1 MVKKIGSLF
10 KKGNNDLLKVTLATI
25 ISAVMVIFFS
35 KAVVTSYALPTEL
48 PDTLT
53 TGMGSNAD
61 RINLFPQF
69 TSNAEIIALVPYY
82 ATSSSGTR
90 YTVYCLDK
98 HKEWAPNYTVT
109 RSDEEL
115 DAGYIYLLENGYPS
129 KSLTGNDANDD
140 YLTQIALWWYQDLTA
155 GTSNLTIHQKE
166 VIQSSSYYRFI
177 GPLIEGAVD
186 AKNNPVTINPTFS
199 IDSSD
204 FHLSSDNKYLITD
217 TITVNSN
224 VDYDNYRVSV
234 DNSAV
239 TVVDSNNSVVTGEI
253 DSSEGFKL
261 RVNLA
266 KLSSPISVNINV
278 VVNYTEYTAYSYTPP
293 TDEMQR
299 SVAAA
304 LMPVAK
310 QKTVSSRVTMPTGSL
325 TIKKVDDSN
334 KLLAGAR
341 IEVRRVV
348 TNKVIDTFTS
358 TTSSHVISNLLPGE
372 YEIRELEAPDG
383 YYIDNAA
390 TNVII
395 TDSNLN
401 VTSTMKNSKYIVR
414 IAKRTYDQGGFLSG
428 AVLNIINSNNE
439 IVDTI
444 TTTNGYTF
452 LDTSK
457 MSEGT
462 YKVVEVK
469 APDGYF
475 VNTEAKEFTLDK
487 NNTNIEVVFYD
498 EINEVLIEK
507 RDASDN
513 KFVSGAVLRVVR
525 VSDNKKID
533 EWTTDGKAHSIYGIE
548 PGEYKVIEVKA
559 PDGYTLSNSEVT
571 FNITGNETEA
581 KTVTFYNSNNQITIS
596 KVDKDTREPISGAKL
611 RITNSSGSVIDTF
624 TTTDSP
630 YTIDRLDSGTYYVEE
645 LVAPDGYVPLSNR
658 ESFVVDQNTTNIQ
671 VVIENEKTKLNL
683 GKVDASSGSY
693 VSGARLRLTD
703 SDGEEVETFTTSNAP
718 YVIEGLSYGTY
729 YLEEVEAPAGYIKT
743 DEVVE
748 INFNSSNSSSSVY
761 TISNTTGGLTIRK
774 IDSETG
780 EAVSG
785 ALLEISDGNEVI
797 ETFRTTET
805 AHTLSNLSE
814 GTYYVRELEAPNGY
828 IVDNTRY
835 EVTISDDNPNYDL
848 VIRNRPITVNL
859 GKIDA
864 RTGEYISG
872 ATMRLA
878 REDGIMEPITFVSTN
893 SPYVV
898 KRLTPGIYSLTEL
911 EAPAGYVGTGSIITF
926 RVLESGEVQTVNIS
940 NDITTVSVSNRILT
954 VDTNGISGYS
964 YRLETTNGEVID
976 EFTTAEDVYTSSEL
990 ALGDYVLKQIGV
1002 PDGVIINNNP
1012 IYFRVSNSNNIDII
1026 NYVNDF
1032 TKVNISK
1039 LDIANSEEVEGAHL
1053 VIRDRNGE
1061 VVDEW
1066 TSTNSPHY
1074 IEKLPVGNYSLIET
1088 IAPDGYVLNTSVVD
1102 FEVLET
1108 GDIQSTVMFNSK
1120 PIEVPNTG
1128 SNAMYIYLTGGILIL
1143 IGGIL
1148 MYISYRNKSLIKS
1161 R

>member
-1 MVKKIGSLF
+1 MLGKIGSFF
-10 KKGNNDLLKVTLATI
+10 KKSNNDWLNLTVSIVFSI
-25 ISAVMVIFFS
+25 IMIIFFS
-35 KAVVTSYALPTEL
+35 KALVSSYALPTEL

-61 RINLFPQF
+61 RVNLFPQF
-69 TSNAEIIALVPYY
+69 TSDEEILALVPYY

-98 HKEWAPNYTVT
+98 HKEWAPDYTVT

-155 GTSNLTIHQKE
+155 GTSNLTFHQKE
-166 VIQSSSYYRFI
+166 VIQSSNYYRYI

-204 FHLSSDNKYLITD
+204 FHLSSDNRYLITD

-234 DNSAV
+234 DNSTV
-239 TVVDSNNSVVTGEI
+239 EVVDSNNSVVTGEI
-253 DSSEGFKL
+253 DSSEGFRL

-266 KLSSPISVNINV
+266 NISSPITVNINV
-278 VVNYTEYTAYSYTPP
+278 VVNYREYTAYSYTPP
-293 TDEMQR
+293 TEEMQR

-310 QKTVSSRVTMPTGSL
+310 QKTVSSSVTMPTGSL
-325 TIKKVDDSN
+325 TIRKVDDDN
-334 KLLAGAR
+334 NALAGAR

-348 TNKVIDTFTS
+348 TNQVIDTFTS
-358 TTSSHVISNLLPGE
+358 TTSLHVISNLLPGE

-383 YYIDNAA
+383 YYIDNA
-390 TNVII
+390 TTSVVI

-401 VTSTMKNSKYIVR
+401 ISRTLSNSAFEVLIRKCDIDTGDPV
-414 IAKRTYDQGGFLSG
+414 AG
-428 AVLNIINSNNE
+428 AVLNILDSDGRV
-439 IVDTI
+439 VDTV
-444 TTTNGYTF
+444 TTEDDYVSISNI
-452 LDTSK
+452 K
-457 MSEGT
+457 EGT
-462 YKVVEVK
+462 YRVVEVE
-469 APDGYF
+469 APPGYLLSS
-475 VNTEAKEFTLDK
+475 EEQEFTVDSNHTRVTVDFLD
-487 NNTNIEVVFYD
+487 EL
-498 EINEVLIEK
+498 NEVLIEK

-513 KFVSGAVLRVVR
+513 NFVSGAVLRLVR
-525 VSDNKKID
+525 VSDNRTID
-533 EWTTDGKAHSIYGIE
+533 EWTTDGKAHSVKGLI
-548 PGEYKVIEVKA
+548 PGDYKVIEVEA
-559 PDGYTLSNSEVT
+559 PNGYTLSNSEVT
-571 FNITGNETEA
+571 FNISGTETEA

-596 KVDKDTREPISGAKL
+596 KVDKDTREPISGARL

-658 ESFVVDQNTTNIQ
+658 ESFVVDENTTNIQ
-671 VVIENEKTKLNL
+671 VVIENEKTRLSL
-683 GKVDASSGSY
+683 GKVDASSGAY
-693 VSGARLRLTD
+693 VSGARLRLMD
-703 SDGEEVETFTTSNAP
+703 SNDREVETFTTSNAP

-729 YLEEVEAPAGYIKT
+729 YLEEVEAPSGYIKT
-743 DEVVE
+743 DGVVE

-761 TISNTTGGLTIRK
+761 TISNTTGSLTIRK

-785 ALLEISDGNEVI
+785 ALLEISDGDKVI
-797 ETFRTTET
+797 ETFRTTES

-835 EVTISDDNPNYDL
+835 EVTISNDNPNYDF
-848 VIRNRPITVNL
+848 VIRNRPIIVNL

-878 REDGIMEPITFVSTN
+878 RLDGIMEPITFVSTN

-940 NDITTVSVSNRILT
+940 NDITTISVNNRVLT
-954 VDTNGISGYS
+954 VDTNGISDYC
-964 YRLETTNGEVID
+964 YRLETTSGEVID
-976 EFTTAEDVYTSSEL
+976 EFTTTEDVYTSSEL
-990 ALGDYVLKQIGV
+990 ALGDYVLKQTGV
-1002 PDGVIINNNP
+1002 PEGVIINDNP
-1012 IYFRVSNSNNIDII
+1012 IYFSVSNSSNVDII
-1026 NYVNDF
+1026 SYVNDF

-1053 VIRDRNGE
+1053 VIKDSNGS
-1061 VVDEW
+1061 VVEEW
-1066 TSTNSPHY
+1066 ISSNTPHY
-1074 IEKLPVGNYSLIET
+1074 IEKLPVGKYTLTET
-1088 IAPDGYVLNTSVVD
+1088 IAPDDYVLNTSVVD

-1108 GDIQSTVMFNSK
+1108 GDIQSAVMYNSK

-1128 SNAMYIYLTGGILIL
+1128 SNATYIYLTGGILIL